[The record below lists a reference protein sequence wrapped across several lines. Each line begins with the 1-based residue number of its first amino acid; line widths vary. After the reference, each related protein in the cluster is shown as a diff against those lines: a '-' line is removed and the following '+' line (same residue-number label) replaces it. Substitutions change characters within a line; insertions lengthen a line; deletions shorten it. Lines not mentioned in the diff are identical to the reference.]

1 MVTKLL
7 IAIACLAVAL
17 VAPFVIYPV
26 LLMTI
31 LCFVI
36 FASSF
41 NLLLG
46 YAGLLCFGHAV
57 FFGGAAYITGHILKT
72 TSVSL
77 EVALLGG
84 ILAATALGAVI
95 GWLAIRRQGIQFAMI
110 TLALSQLIFFL
121 LLQAPFTGGENGM
134 QGIPRHPLFGLIDLR
149 SNFHFYYFVLAVSA
163 LAIFAFYRIVH
174 SPFGEVLKAIR
185 DNEARVES
193 LGFDP
198 EKFKLIAFTLSAGMA
213 GLAGALKATV
223 FQFATLTDVSWQVSG
238 EVILMTLLGGLGTL
252 TGPMFGAGIIVL
264 MNDYLAGFGEWAL
277 IAQGFILLVV
287 VVFFRRGF
295 VGELAALGGY
305 LLRWTKGQSDTS
317 PRGEVPATDVAGA
330 REKADAA

>member
-1 MVTKLL
+1 MNVKL
-7 IAIACLAVAL
+7 AIAAVGILAAIA
-17 VAPFVIYPV
+17 APFVVYPV

-46 YAGLLCFGHAV
+46 YAGLLCFGHAM
-57 FFGGAAYITGHILKT
+57 FFGGAAYIAGQILKT
-72 TSVSL
+72 TTVPL
-77 EVALLGG
+77 ELALLGG
-84 ILAATALGAVI
+84 VAAAALLGLAI
-95 GWLAIRRQGIQFAMI
+95 GWLSIRRQGIQFAMI
-110 TLALSQLIFFL
+110 TLAFSQFVYFI
-121 LLQAPFTGGENGM
+121 LLQAAFTGGENGM
-134 QGIPRHPLFGLIDLR
+134 QGIPRPPLFGVIDVR
-149 SNFHFYYFVLAVSA
+149 NNFHFYYVVLAISA
-163 LAIFAFYRIVH
+163 ATIFAFYRIVH

-198 EKFKLIAFTLSAGMA
+198 EKFKLVAFTLSAAMA

-252 TGPMFGAGIIVL
+252 TGPMFGAAIVVF

-277 IAQGFILLVV
+277 IAQGCILLVV
-287 VVFFRRGF
+287 IVFFRRGF
-295 VGELAALGGY
+295 VGELTALLAALTRRAGRRDAVSLAIEPAAGP
-305 LLRWTKGQSDTS
+305 QS
-317 PRGEVPATDVAGA
+317 
-330 REKADAA
+330 

>member
-1 MVTKLL
+1 MAIRML

-36 FASSF
+36 FACSF

-46 YAGLLCFGHAV
+46 YAGLLCFGHAM
-57 FFGGAAYITGHILKT
+57 FFGGAAYIAGYILKT

-77 EVALLGG
+77 EVAIAGG
-84 ILAATALGAVI
+84 VLAAAALGAVI
-95 GWLAIRRQGIQFAMI
+95 GWLAIRRRGIQFAMI
-110 TLALSQLIFFL
+110 TLAFSQLIYFL

-134 QGIPRHPLFGLIDLR
+134 QGIPRHQLLGLIDLR
-149 SNFHFYYFVLAVSA
+149 SNLSFYYFVLAVTA
-163 LAIFAFYRIVH
+163 AAIFAFYRIVH

-193 LGFDP
+193 VGFDA

-223 FQFATLTDVSWQVSG
+223 YQFATLTDVSWQVSG

-252 TGPMFGAGIIVL
+252 AGPMFGAGIIVL

-277 IAQGFILLVV
+277 IAQGCILLAV

-295 VGELAALGGY
+295 VGELSALTCY
-305 LLRWTKGQSDTS
+305 LLRRAKPQEQPSA
-317 PRGEVPATDVAGA
+317 PHQAI
-330 REKADAA
+330 ADEAA